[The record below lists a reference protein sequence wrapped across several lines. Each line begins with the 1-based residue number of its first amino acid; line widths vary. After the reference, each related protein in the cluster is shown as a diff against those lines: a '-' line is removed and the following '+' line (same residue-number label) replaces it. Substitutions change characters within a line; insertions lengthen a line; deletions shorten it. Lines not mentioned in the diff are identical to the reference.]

1 MEINLITKVID
12 KVHDGEMSKEQ
23 GFNRIEQIMINYY
36 KELDEAYYDKGDI
49 RREIFYLFDF
59 RNGILAGQV
68 EGDENKIDEDIKK
81 LCSQID
87 TDYETMEQEWED
99 TNHGREPNLQD
110 D

>member
-36 KELDEAYYDKGDI
+36 KELDDAIYDKDDI

-59 RNGILAGQV
+59 EHSTDDSEVLCLTVVKFKYKLN
-68 EGDENKIDEDIKK
+68 DIEKFY
-81 LCSQID
+81 S
-87 TDYETMEQEWED
+87 
-99 TNHGREPNLQD
+99 
-110 D
+110 

>member
-49 RREIFYLFDF
+49 RREIIYLFDLK
-59 RNGILAGQV
+59 NGILAGQV
-68 EGDENKIDEDIKK
+68 DGDENKVDEDIEK

>member
-23 GFNRIEQIMINYY
+23 GFNRIEQIIINYY
-36 KELDEAYYDKGDI
+36 KELDDAIYDKDDI

-68 EGDENKIDEDIKK
+68 DGDENKVDEDIEK
-81 LCSQID
+81 LCKQID
-87 TDYETMEQEWED
+87 TDYQTMEEEY
-99 TNHGREPNLQD
+99 NGREPNI
-110 D
+110 